1 MRRDAGLFTLVSPVC
16 SKASPTKFS
25 VRHMRRSKWQNWP
38 LTGRAWLRL
47 YSKTTGTTATRS
59 FQVPFQEPRSVCLL
73 ATVRKRLDVGCV
85 AVGGGLHM
93 RKHTATA
100 RPANS
105 DFAKTYLEVK
115 RLREDIERIE
125 KSLKRRRSHEQVADS
140 APPKDD
146 PRTGDRSHF

>member
-1 MRRDAGLFTLVSPVC
+1 
-16 SKASPTKFS
+16 
-25 VRHMRRSKWQNWP
+25 
-38 LTGRAWLRL
+38 
-47 YSKTTGTTATRS
+47 
-59 FQVPFQEPRSVCLL
+59 
-73 ATVRKRLDVGCV
+73 
-85 AVGGGLHM
+85 M